1 MWRSG
6 GKLMMPAKST
16 ALQRVVVWWRLGTL
30 KAVPR
35 SGSQHNELAV
45 AACTCVL
52 TTTHDIAMFAARR
65 YLCDDALVVPVMEH
79 VVRSS
84 QAYMLF
90 YTHSAL
96 RG

>member
-1 MWRSG
+1 M
-6 GKLMMPAKST
+6 
-16 ALQRVVVWWRLGTL
+16 
-30 KAVPR
+30 
-35 SGSQHNELAV
+35 
-45 AACTCVL
+45 